1 MTMPNEMPSHEIIDA
16 TQNAVLSVA
25 DSVSN
30 AIENTAHGME
40 HGEVFYLSP
49 EFWVGFSFI
58 LVVLGLARPVG
69 KIVYKMLR
77 KRSADIA
84 SRIDETTQLKED
96 AQKLLAEYEMKYRH
110 AEQEAQ
116 EILARS
122 EREIN
127 LLKKEKLTQLE
138 QEMSNKERE
147 ALERINASQDKAMQE
162 VAHLA
167 ASKAI
172 QSVKAVLI
180 QKLTDK
186 DKDKMIDES
195 INLVNTVYKS

>member
-1 MTMPNEMPSHEIIDA
+1 MPNDMPNHEILDA
-16 TQNAVLSVA
+16 TQNAVFSVA

-30 AIENTAHGME
+30 VIENTAHGME

-49 EFWVGFSFI
+49 EFWVALSFV

-69 KIVYKMLR
+69 KVVYKMLR

-116 EILARS
+116 DILARS

-127 LLKKEKLTQLE
+127 LLKKEKLSQLE

-147 ALERINASQDKAMQE
+147 ALERITASQDKALQE
-162 VAHLA
+162 IAHLA
-167 ASKAI
+167 ASKAVNG
-172 QSVKAVLI
+172 VKTVLV

-195 INLVNTVYKS
+195 IDLINAVYK

>member
-1 MTMPNEMPSHEIIDA
+1 MPNDMPNHEILDA
-16 TQNAVLSVA
+16 TQNAVFSVA

-30 AIENTAHGME
+30 VLENTAHGME

-49 EFWVGFSFI
+49 EFWVALSFV

-69 KIVYKMLR
+69 KVVYKMLR

-84 SRIDETTQLKED
+84 LRIDETTQLKED

-127 LLKKEKLTQLE
+127 LLKKEKLSQLE
-138 QEMSNKERE
+138 QEMNNKERE
-147 ALERINASQDKAMQE
+147 ALERIAASQDKAMQE
-162 VAHLA
+162 IAHLA
-167 ASKAI
+167 ASKAVN
-172 QSVKAVLI
+172 SVKAVLV

-186 DKDKMIDES
+186 DKDRMIDES
-195 INLVNTVYKS
+195 IDLINAVYK